1 MHSAIGQSEEESSE
15 PSRTA
20 VVIVALAGCGIATYL
35 TLYQWHVLSSV
46 WDPIWGSASSE
57 AVLTSGL
64 SRALPLPDATLGAI
78 GYAVE
83 AAAAIA
89 LGSRLRGV
97 PSAHLAYG
105 IIVAAMAAV
114 SFLLVLTQV
123 LVIRHLC
130 FLCLLSAAMSFIA
143 AGLARKDV
151 LWALRWP
158 LQSHL
163 FKTSPRRQLKRGR
176 SH

>member
-1 MHSAIGQSEEESSE
+1 MQSATGQTEEESSE
-15 PSRTA
+15 PSRIP
-20 VVIVALAGCGIATYL
+20 VVIVALAGCCLATYL

-83 AAAAIA
+83 AAAAVA
-89 LGSRLRGV
+89 LASRLRGI
-97 PSAHLAYG
+97 PAAHLVYG
-105 IIVAAMAAV
+105 LIVAAMAAV
-114 SFLLVLTQV
+114 SFLLVLTQAF
-123 LVIRHLC
+123 VIGHFC

-143 AGLARKDV
+143 AGLAREDV
-151 LWALRWP
+151 LAAFSWP
-158 LQSHL
+158 LRSHA
-163 FKTSPRRQLKRGR
+163 FNKSPRRELKGGG